1 MVARRYLIGGLVQGV
16 GFRLFTEDVAR
27 REGLE
32 GFVRNLDDGRV
43 EVLAAGEREAIA
55 RFETALN
62 QGPPASRV
70 DVIKIEPAK
79 SSAPQSG
86 FCVRL

>member
-1 MVARRYLIGGLVQGV
+1 MQGV

-43 EVLAAGEREAIA
+43 EVLAEGEREAIA
-55 RFETALN
+55 RFERALN
-62 QGPPASRV
+62 QGPRASRV
-70 DVIKIEPAK
+70 DAIKIEPAR
-79 SSAPQSG
+79 SGARQSG